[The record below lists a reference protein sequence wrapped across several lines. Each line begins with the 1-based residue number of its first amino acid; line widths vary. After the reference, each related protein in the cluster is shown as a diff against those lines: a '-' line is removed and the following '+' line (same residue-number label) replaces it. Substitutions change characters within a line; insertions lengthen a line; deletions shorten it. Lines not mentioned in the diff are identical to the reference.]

1 MFGLFGL
8 VLFASCSEIPVTED
22 GHITKELISQ
32 GNGPRVRRGD
42 LVEVNYIGR
51 LSDGR
56 TVDSSQSLDA
66 PFVFTV
72 GSNVIK
78 GLSIAVA
85 SMHVGEKAIFK
96 MSHEY
101 CYGPTGY
108 QPLIPPKSAMTFEI
122 EVIKIV

>member
-1 MFGLFGL
+1 MFLLALLAAVGF
-8 VLFASCSEIPVTED
+8 SMEIKVTED
-22 GHITKELISQ
+22 GQITKELIVE
-32 GNGPRVRRGD
+32 GKGRRVRFGD

-66 PFVFTV
+66 PFVFAV
-72 GSNVIK
+72 GTGTIK
-78 GLSIAVA
+78 GLSLAVA
-85 SMHVGEKAIFK
+85 SMRVGEKAVFK

-101 CYGPTGY
+101 CYGVAGY
-108 QPLIPPKSAMTFEI
+108 LPLIPPRSAMTFEI